1 MGVLTTL
8 IIGKKENID
17 EILSCEDPTEQYDCI
32 EYKGVDT
39 VKISTLYAIS
49 KNEEYDMDT
58 HHSIQSFGEEED
70 GPWVF
75 KFPEDLTK
83 TFASIDS
90 DKIPSIA
97 EKWLS
102 TEELEMDGWNFD
114 DSKKVITEIVNHS
127 KKALES
133 NSEILV
139 WMSL

>member
-1 MGVLTTL
+1 MGVLTSL
-8 IIGKKENID
+8 IIGKKEDID
-17 EILSCEDPTEQYDCI
+17 EILSCDDPNEKYDCI
-32 EYKGVDT
+32 EYTGVDT

-58 HHSIQSFGEEED
+58 HHSIESFGEEE

-90 DKIPSIA
+90 GKIPSIA

-102 TEELEMDGWNFD
+102 TEELEMDGWNLD
-114 DSKKVITEIVNHS
+114 DSTEVIKEVVNHS

-133 NSEILV
+133 NSELLV
-139 WMSL
+139 WISL